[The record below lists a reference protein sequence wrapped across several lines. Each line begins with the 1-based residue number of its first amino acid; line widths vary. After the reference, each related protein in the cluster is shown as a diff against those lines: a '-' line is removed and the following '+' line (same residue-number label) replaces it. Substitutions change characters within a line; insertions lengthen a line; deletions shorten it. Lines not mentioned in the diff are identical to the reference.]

1 MIPIRDDNPTWHVTY
16 VTITLIALNALVF
29 VVEVGQGKN
38 FEPFLWKYGFVPAEL
53 FKDNN
58 DLRQEFVDKAPARPV
73 VDRQGR
79 VLVDGFGQRILRRVD
94 LPYKETIAFPAWIN
108 LITCMFLHGGW
119 MHLIGNMVFLW
130 VFGNN
135 IEDRLG
141 PALFL
146 FFYLASG
153 IAGSIAHAY
162 VDPGVVPLVGASGA
176 ISGVLGGYIL
186 LFPKARVLAVVPAG
200 WYWFTIKLPAW
211 AFLGVYYLSQN
222 IFGALRGSF
231 MPDSSNVAYLA
242 HLGGFAVG
250 AGLIFL
256 LPHRKSPI
264 MRSPARPIHDDDVD
278 IVI

>member
-1 MIPIRDDNPTWHVTY
+1 MIPIRDDNPTWHPSFVM
-16 VTITLIALNALVF
+16 IALIAINALVF
-29 VVEVGQGKN
+29 FVEIGQGRN
-38 FEPFLWKYGFVPAEL
+38 FEPFLWKYGFVPAEY
-53 FKDNN
+53 FDSKDE
-58 DLRQEFVDKAPARPV
+58 LRTAMIEKAPKQPIT
-73 VDRQGR
+73 DGR
-79 VLVDGFGQRILRRVD
+79 GHFLVDGFGQPILRRVE
-94 LPYKETIAFPAWIN
+94 LPYKETIAIPSWIN

-135 IEDRLG
+135 IEDKLG

-153 IAGSIAHAY
+153 IAGSLAHAY

-186 LFPKARVLAVVPAG
+186 LFPHARVLAVVPLG
-200 WYWFTIKLPAW
+200 WYWFTVKLPAW

-222 IFGALRGSF
+222 IFGALRGAF
-231 MPDSSNVAYLA
+231 MADDSNVAYLA
-242 HLGGFAVG
+242 HLGGFAIG

-256 LPHRKSPI
+256 LPHRKP
-264 MRSPARPIHDDDVD
+264 PAVQRTVRPIDDDD
-278 IVI
+278 ADLII

>member
-1 MIPIRDDNPTWHVTY
+1 MIPIRDDNPTWHPSF
-16 VTITLIALNALVF
+16 VTIALIAINALVF
-29 VVEVGQGKN
+29 FVELGQGQN
-38 FEPFLWKYGFVPAEL
+38 FQTFLWKYGFVPAE
-53 FKDNN
+53 FFDSKDE
-58 DLRQEFVDKAPARPV
+58 LRTSMIEKAPS
-73 VDRQGR
+73 GR
-79 VLVDGFGQRILRRVD
+79 ITDGRGHFLVDGFGQPILRRVE
-94 LPYKETIAFPAWIN
+94 LPYNDTIAIPPWIN

-135 IEDRLG
+135 IEDKLG

-153 IAGSIAHAY
+153 IAGSLAHAY

-186 LFPKARVLAVVPAG
+186 LFPHARVLAVVPLG

-231 MPDSSNVAYLA
+231 MGDDSNVAYLA

-256 LPHRKSPI
+256 LPHRKT
-264 MRSPARPIHDDDVD
+264 PAVRPVYRPIDDKDAD
-278 IVI
+278 LII